1 LKEIDV
7 LKFLFSLFSSPESLL
22 QLMSQ
27 RNFEETI
34 EEGERI
40 IIDED
45 GIATVNIASDE
56 VREDFSRHVHTLK
69 RA

>member
-1 LKEIDV
+1 MFRFIM
-7 LKFLFSLFSSPESLL
+7 SLFSSPDSLL
-22 QLMSQ
+22 QVMSQ
-27 RNFEETI
+27 RDIEESI

-45 GIATVNIASDE
+45 GSASVNINSNEVHSD
-56 VREDFSRHVHTLK
+56 FARHVNALK

>member
-1 LKEIDV
+1 MF
-7 LKFLFSLFSSPESLL
+7 KFLFALFSSPESLL
-22 QLMSQ
+22 QVMSQ
-27 RNFEETI
+27 SDVEESI

-45 GIATVNIASDE
+45 GSAAVNISSNE
-56 VREDFSRHVHTLK
+56 VHEDFSRHVNALK